1 MKVLSGYVITDGSK
15 YVSDH
20 STNAITTDKAKA
32 YTWSTREAAE
42 NVLLQ
47 AETRKILPLIG
58 YHVEDSY
65 KYITPIDEE
74 TEKVID
80 EIRMMF
86 YLYSSIQESL
96 LNLSE
101 RLSTTDRKIS
111 DVEHYIEVTD
121 QNAVN
126 GFKLYKKIKELRIQ
140 RRNIKRLQLISKEFD
155 KIKITTG
162 VIDDMNGLIDSFTD
176 RMFSPKELD
185 FNTILDD

>member
-1 MKVLSGYVITDGSK
+1 LKVLAGYVITDGSK

-20 STNAITTDKAKA
+20 STTTITTDRAKA

-42 NVLLQ
+42 NVLYQ
-47 AETRKILPLIG
+47 AETRKILPLID
-58 YHVEDSY
+58 YHVEDAY
-65 KYITPIDEE
+65 RYITPIDEE

-86 YLYSSIQESL
+86 ALYSSVKEGL
-96 LNLSE
+96 VNLSE
-101 RLSTTDRKIS
+101 RLSITDRKIS
-111 DVEHYIEVTD
+111 DIEHYIEVTD

-140 RRNIKRLQLISKEFD
+140 RRNIKRLQLISKEFE
-155 KIKITTG
+155 KIKITTEM
-162 VIDDMNGLIDSFTD
+162 IDGMNELIDSFTD

-185 FNTILDD
+185 FNTIFDD

>member
-20 STNAITTDKAKA
+20 STNAITTDRAKA

-101 RLSTTDRKIS
+101 KLSTTDRKIS